1 MEYFFIDRPLSFV
14 NFWELIVKRFN
25 AYQIYFTHFQG
36 PNPTPI
42 KKSIMKVA
50 ARSEYEDDLYKRL
63 FKTLDSCCCYGCGAY
78 SKKEENEDA
87 DRKR

>member
-1 MEYFFIDRPLSFV
+1 M
-14 NFWELIVKRFN
+14 KRFN
-25 AYQIYFTHFQG
+25 AYQRYFTHFQG

-63 FKTLDSCCCYGCGAY
+63 FKKLDSCCCYGCGAY